1 MSNITGGEAGSFSS
15 GNTGGEEVQQKD
27 EQLNHYDPNN
37 GSTTQQQQQ
46 APPAKKKRNLPG
58 TPDPSAEVIAL
69 SPTTLM
75 ATNRFVC
82 EICNK
87 GFQRDQNLQ
96 LHRRGH
102 NLPWKLKQRTTTE
115 IRKRVYVCPE
125 SSCVHHNPTRALGD
139 LTGIKKH
146 FCRKHGEKKW
156 KCDKCS
162 KKYAVQSDWKAHSK
176 TCGTREYKCDCGT
189 IFSRR
194 DSFITHRAFCDA
206 LSEENNKAK
215 QGLLSNM
222 GQNLPGQVHP
232 QLMSSIPIN
241 NNNNSNTTSGTSGF
255 NQSDTKVPISLPQ
268 EIMSFPPNKPLNMA
282 GSLFSG
288 PRSISSSSPSL
299 QLNTNSS
306 SSIFEGNGHQLA
318 SLAAHMPATALL
330 QKAAQMGATVSNSGM
345 NCQVMQNNSFVTS
358 MAPPSFSA
366 IQPQNDQSFINQFI
380 QKGQH
385 GNSYENGMTDNLGM
399 TNMGMLNSLLD
410 QNSAL
415 LKNIKHDNSNSNST
429 VLHGGD
435 SKAGLTSSTK
445 DSNGSED
452 MMTLDFLGIGG
463 GARHGNFYELQQQK
477 QQEMGFEGIGQRI
490 QGLSHFQQQASMEKP
505 MWEV

>member
-1 MSNITGGEAGSFSS
+1 MISSYYSSNLLDCT
-15 GNTGGEEVQQKD
+15 
-27 EQLNHYDPNN
+27 
-37 GSTTQQQQQ
+37 
-46 APPAKKKRNLPG
+46 
-58 TPDPSAEVIAL
+58 
-69 SPTTLM
+69 SPLL
-75 ATNRFVC
+75 F
-82 EICNK
+82 
-87 GFQRDQNLQ
+87 
-96 LHRRGH
+96 
-102 NLPWKLKQRTTTE
+102 
-115 IRKRVYVCPE
+115 
-125 SSCVHHNPTRALGD
+125 
-139 LTGIKKH
+139 
-146 FCRKHGEKKW
+146 
-156 KCDKCS
+156 
-162 KKYAVQSDWKAHSK
+162 
-176 TCGTREYKCDCGT
+176 
-189 IFSRR
+189 RR

-222 GQNLPGQVHP
+222 GQNLQGQVHP
-232 QLMSSIPIN
+232 QLMSSIPI
-241 NNNNSNTTSGTSGF
+241 NNNSNTTSGTSGF

-268 EIMSFPPNKPLNMA
+268 EIMSFPTNKPLNMV

-299 QLNTNSS
+299 QLNT

-318 SLAAHMPATALL
+318 GLAAHMPATALL
-330 QKAAQMGATVSNSGM
+330 QKAAQMGATVSTSGM
-345 NCQVMQNNSFVTS
+345 NCQVMQNNSFGTS

-385 GNSYENGMTDNLGM
+385 GNSYENGMPDNLGM
-399 TNMGMLNSLLD
+399 TNMGMLNGLLD
-410 QNSAL
+410 QNSAI

-435 SKAGLTSSTK
+435 SKAGLSSSIK
-445 DSNGSED
+445 ESNGSED

>member
-15 GNTGGEEVQQKD
+15 GNTGGEEVLQQQD
-27 EQLNHYDPNN
+27 ELLNNHYNPTN
-37 GSTTQQQQQ
+37 GSTTQQEQ

-102 NLPWKLKQRTTTE
+102 NLPWKLKQRTSTE

-125 SSCVHHNPTRALGD
+125 PSCVHHNPARALGD

-146 FCRKHGEKKW
+146 FCRKHGNINVTVAP
-156 KCDKCS
+156 S
-162 KKYAVQSDWKAHSK
+162 LRFLV
-176 TCGTREYKCDCGT
+176 
-189 IFSRR
+189 RR

-222 GQNLPGQVHP
+222 GPNLQGQVS

-241 NNNNSNTTSGTSGF
+241 NNNNSNPSSGTSGF
-255 NQSDTKVPISLPQ
+255 NQSDSKAPLSLPQ
-268 EIMSFPPNKPLNMA
+268 ELMSFPTNKSLNMA
-282 GSLFSG
+282 GNLFSS
-288 PRSISSSSPSL
+288 PRSISSSSSPSL

-306 SSIFEGNGHQLA
+306 GTIFEGNGHQLA
-318 SLAAHMPATALL
+318 GSAAHMPATALL
-330 QKAAQMGATVSNSGM
+330 QKAAQMGATVSTSGM
-345 NCQVMQNNSFVTS
+345 NCQVMQNSNFVTS

-366 IQPQNDQSFINQFI
+366 MQPHQNDQSFINQFI
-380 QKGQH
+380 QKGQQQ
-385 GNSYENGMTDNLGM
+385 GNSYGNNGMPHDHNLGM
-399 TNMGMLNSLLD
+399 TNMGILNGLLE

-415 LKNIKHDNSNSNST
+415 LKNIKYESSNSNS
-429 VLHGGD
+429 VLLHGGD
-435 SKAGLTSSTK
+435 SKAGLSSSIK
-445 DSNGSED
+445 EANGSED

-490 QGLSHFQQQASMEKP
+490 QGLSHFQQQASMGKP